1 MDSDHLPGTTGES
14 KQLSGRVKGAENV
27 AKLKAYLEANK
38 DHLPQFDGK
47 LNKARIAKEAG
58 VDRQVFSNN
67 PSAISL
73 LAEYGDGSTGPRL
86 PAVVSDSQAMEKIQ
100 RLEAQVSKFR
110 DLAAKREVELA
121 KRRRESA
128 QNEAKLRVFEAM
140 METMRNVP
148 LPPSSNKV
156 PERSGDRE

>member
-1 MDSDHLPGTTGES
+1 MDSDHLLGATGES
-14 KQLSGRVKGAENV
+14 KQLSGRAKGAENV
-27 AKLKAYLEANK
+27 ARLKAYLEANK
-38 DHLPQFDGK
+38 DRLPQFDGK

-67 PSAISL
+67 PAAISL
-73 LAEYGDGSTGPRL
+73 LAEYGDGSTGPRIS
-86 PAVVSDSQAMEKIQ
+86 AVVSDSQAMEKIQ

-128 QNEAKLRVFEAM
+128 QNEAKLRVFETM

-148 LPPSSNKV
+148 MPPQSDEEPKRLRDH
-156 PERSGDRE
+156 E

>member
-1 MDSDHLPGTTGES
+1 M
-14 KQLSGRVKGAENV
+14 SGRAKGAENV
-27 AKLKAYLEANK
+27 AKLKAYLDANR
-38 DHLPQFDGK
+38 DRLPRFDGK

-58 VDRQVFSNN
+58 VDRQIFINN
-67 PSAISL
+67 PAAIGL
-73 LAEYGDGSTGPRL
+73 LTEYGDASVEARIPT
-86 PAVVSDSQAMEKIQ
+86 VISDAQAMEKIQ

-128 QNEAKLRVFEAM
+128 ENETRLRVFEAM

-148 LPPSSNKV
+148 MPPPAEVAPKN
-156 PERSGDRE
+156 PEARE